1 MMHQL
6 YLIPI
11 LLQIAELMKELPE
24 AHAGF
29 QDVCLVLERLLPL
42 LKAKRPLS
50 EEELVVVESSCLEIG
65 TLYPRVFG
73 GTVPPKV
80 HDMVFHLPRLARHQG
95 TVGVREDGLEAKDA
109 IGNGLRRRLACV
121 RAEEE
126 RLRLMLQLDE
136 VQMQVNASQCTAR
149 IGRRRQAQVASFIN
163 LRLLKF

>member
-6 YLIPI
+6 YLIPF

-50 EEELVVVESSCLEIG
+50 EEELVMVESSCLEIG
-65 TLYPRVFG
+65 TLYPKVFG

-95 TVGVREDGLEAKDA
+95 TVGGVREDGLEAKHA

-136 VQMQVNASQCTAR
+136 VQM
-149 IGRRRQAQVASFIN
+149 
-163 LRLLKF
+163 RLKSADFSKSMHSKTRKKKAGSSG